1 MSQTKA
7 QLLAPIGI
15 ITCPGLDV
23 TVGGSSPFQVGST
36 GIITAVSAS
45 FSGNVTVGGT
55 LTYDDVTNID
65 SVGLITARKGINVTA
80 GVSTF
85 AANIDANA
93 TINANGNIVGDNSTN
108 ISGIASVT
116 ATTLFGDGAGLTN
129 LPASGGVVS
138 GIASGSITGGKGVLV
153 ADDGK
158 LLAVTGDNAVRGTQ
172 GTAQANSQHPN
183 ITYDKNADKFVFFY
197 IDTSDGDKLKA
208 KVGTLSGT
216 TFTWGSS
223 ATASTNICSVNRSFF
238 DPGNNKIVCGYVD
251 SSDSSKGKV
260 VVGTV
265 SGTSITFGTPIDVV
279 GDAIQGNTI
288 AVVYIPNSNHNYA
301 FICRANNTGYCRIGK
316 YTGTNSST
324 WPNSSATFFSGRP
337 IAIGGCWDSTAN
349 KLVIVYGNYEATES
363 GTIIAG
369 TVSASDSVTFG
380 SAQTFDSSRTDNK
393 NNVVHDPIQG
403 TNVIVWGEG
412 SNGTNYYLLSR
423 TATLSGTTFSFGAE
437 LNVSKNASG
446 GLVQSGY
453 SAAVYDENAKK
464 ILVAYYDKTDSSN
477 TRGYTVA
484 LTVSGTNLSASSPAY
499 NFQTVNGMENSI
511 PSAVYDPDLKR
522 NVVVTRGEGA
532 AGSYYFVESLRSSNV
547 TEGNYVGLSQASY
560 TDGQTAKISVT
571 GSVNEAVSG
580 LVVGNKYYVI
590 ADGTLSTTADSG
602 NITAGIPLATNKLL
616 LR

>member
-45 FSGNVTVGGT
+45 FSGDVAVGGT
-55 LTYDDVTNID
+55 LTYEDVTNID

-93 TINANGNIVGDNSTN
+93 NINANGNIIGDNSTN

-158 LLAVTGDNAVRGTQ
+158 LLAVAGDTAVRGTQ
-172 GTAQANSQHPN
+172 ASAQASSQVPN
-183 ITYDKNADKFVFFY
+183 ITYDKNADKFVLFY
-197 IDTSDGDKLKA
+197 VDTTDSDKLKA

-223 ATASTNICSVNRSFF
+223 ATASTNICTSPRSFF
-238 DPGNNKIVCGYVD
+238 DAGNNKIVCGYKD

-265 SGTSITFGTPIDVV
+265 SGTSITFGTPVDVI
-279 GDAIQGNTI
+279 GDSIQGSTI
-288 AVVYIPNSNHNYA
+288 SLVYIPNSNHNYA

-349 KLVIVYGNYEATES
+349 KLVIAYGNYDSTER
-363 GTIIAG
+363 GELIAG

-380 SAQTFDSSRTDNK
+380 SVHIFDASRTDYK
-393 NNVVHDPIQG
+393 NNVVHDSIQG
-403 TNVIVWGEG
+403 TNVVVWREG
-412 SNGTNYYLLSR
+412 SNGTNYYILAL
-423 TATLSGTTFSFGAE
+423 TATLSGTNFTFGDTVAI
-437 LNVSKNASG
+437 SKNDSG
-446 GLVQSGY
+446 TLVPSNY
-453 SAAVYDENAKK
+453 STAVYDENAKQV
-464 ILVAYYDKTDSSN
+464 LAAYVDSTDSSN
-477 TRGYTVA
+477 TVGYTVA
-484 LTVSGTNLSASSPAY
+484 LTVSGSTITASSPTY
-499 NFQTVNGMENSI
+499 KFQSIGGMESSS
-511 PSAVYDPDLKR
+511 PSSVYDPDLKK
-522 NVVVTRGEGA
+522 NVIVTSGTG
-532 AGSYYFVESLRSSNV
+532 GSFYFVESLRSSNV

-571 GSVNEAVSG
+571 GSINEAVSG

-616 LR
+616 LK